1 MRHPGRRT
9 RQFGLRP
16 RLLAALVLT
25 SAVSLGFT
33 AIALL
38 SPLKNSL
45 RQDSTAT
52 VLAAVSAAELGF
64 TELDPQPAAAG
75 KPLTPDIAEL
85 HAQVRSL
92 EEGSGGR
99 VAVFNA
105 QLAEIDNTDPD
116 LPESISDVRV
126 SLQRYQRVHA
136 IENGDLVVTQPL
148 EILGRPY
155 VIEVRKHLAYV
166 QEATR
171 VVRSVFVKAAAVGL
185 TVALLLG
192 IGLSAR
198 LLRRLERL
206 RDATRELDQD
216 GFDGGLLPDDNSRDE
231 IGELTRAFAGL
242 HDRLRH
248 QENAR
253 RAFVA
258 TASHELRTPLASLDG
273 MLELLADDLANEPV
287 DIDDAQ
293 ARLAHAQ
300 EQSRRLGNLAADL
313 LDLSR
318 IDADVELRSEPIE
331 LFELV
336 RAVAAEFER
345 RATERGLVLT
355 IEPSGASCW
364 AEGDPG
370 SVARIVRIL
379 LDNALRAAPTGSAVT
394 LLVGGGGQ
402 WTEIEVRDRGPGVI
416 AAERE
421 LIFERF
427 QRGSGRGGEGG
438 FGLGLAI
445 GRELATRMG
454 GSLELVDG
462 SESGAAFRLRLNSVR
477 VAVSA

>member
-1 MRHPGRRT
+1 MPH
-9 RQFGLRP
+9 FGLRP

-25 SAVSLGFT
+25 SAVSLGFA

-38 SPLKNSL
+38 SPLKSSL
-45 RQDSTAT
+45 RQDSTST
-52 VLAAVSAAELGF
+52 VLATIGAAMPGF
-64 TELDPQPAAAG
+64 EEIDPSPTSPRSLNLAA
-75 KPLTPDIAEL
+75 LNS
-85 HAQVRSL
+85 QVRSL
-92 EEGSGGR
+92 ELRSGGR
-99 VAVFNA
+99 VAVFDALLMPVANSE
-105 QLAEIDNTDPD
+105 LDPD
-116 LPESISDVRV
+116 LPLSVPDVAL
-126 SLQRYQRVHA
+126 SLRTHQRLHV
-136 IENGDLVVTQPL
+136 IENGDLIVTQPV
-148 EILGRPY
+148 EIVGRPY
-155 VIEVRKHLAYV
+155 VVEVRKHLEYV

-171 VVRSVFVKAAAVGL
+171 VVGSVFLKAAAVGL
-185 TVALLLG
+185 AVALLLG

-198 LLRRLERL
+198 LVRRLERL
-206 RDATRELDQD
+206 RDATRQLDQD
-216 GFDGGLLPDDNSRDE
+216 GSAILTPNDTSRDE

-242 HDRLRH
+242 QDRLRR
-248 QENAR
+248 QEAAR

-273 MLELLADDLANEPV
+273 MLELLADDLAGDPI
-287 DIDDAQ
+287 DLDDARE
-293 ARLAHAQ
+293 RLAHAQ

-331 LFELV
+331 LFELA
-336 RAVAAEFER
+336 RAVAAEFDR
-345 RATERGLVLT
+345 RASERDVSLS
-355 IEPSGASCW
+355 IEPTATSCW

-379 LDNALRAAPTGSAVT
+379 LDNALRAAPPDSPVS
-394 LLVGGGGQ
+394 LVVDGGKR
-402 WTEIEVRDRGPGVI
+402 WTQIEVRDRGHGVL

-454 GSLELVDG
+454 GSLELVDDT
-462 SESGAAFRLRLNSVR
+462 EPGAAFRLRLQTSL
-477 VAVSA
+477 VAVTV

>member
-1 MRHPGRRT
+1 MPH
-9 RQFGLRP
+9 FGLRP

-25 SAVSLGFT
+25 SAVSLGFA

-45 RQDSTAT
+45 RQDSTTT
-52 VLAAVSAAELGF
+52 VLATVGAAMPGF
-64 TELDPQPAAAG
+64 EEIDPSETSPDDLN
-75 KPLTPDIAEL
+75 PEDLT
-85 HAQVRSL
+85 AQVRSL
-92 EEGSGGR
+92 ELRSGGR
-99 VAVFNA
+99 VAVYDA
-105 QLAEIDNTDPD
+105 QLKPVLDTSSELDPD
-116 LPESISDVRV
+116 LPPAVADVAL
-126 SLQRYQRVHA
+126 SLRTHQRIHV
-136 IENGDLVVTQPL
+136 IVNGDLVVAQPV

-155 VIEVRKHLAYV
+155 VVEVRKHLEYV

-171 VVRSVFVKAAAVGL
+171 VVGSVFVKAAAVGL
-185 TVALLLG
+185 AVALLLG
-192 IGLSAR
+192 IALSAT
-198 LLRRLERL
+198 LVRRLERL
-206 RDATRELDQD
+206 RDATRDLDQD
-216 GFDGGLLPDDNSRDE
+216 GVDDVLSPDDTSHDE

-242 HDRLRH
+242 RERLRQ
-248 QENAR
+248 QESAR

-273 MLELLADDLANEPV
+273 MLELLADDLAGDPV
-287 DIDDAQ
+287 DVDDARE
-293 ARLAHAQ
+293 RLAHAQ

-331 LFELV
+331 LFELA
-336 RAVAAEFER
+336 RAVAAEFDR
-345 RATERGLVLT
+345 RAGDRGVELT
-355 IEPSGASCW
+355 IAPATSSCW

-379 LDNALRAAPTGSAVT
+379 LDNALRAAPAHSPVT
-394 LLVGGGGQ
+394 LVVDGGKRWAQ
-402 WTEIEVRDRGPGVI
+402 IEVRDRGPGVLEK
-416 AAERE
+416 ERE

-454 GSLELVDG
+454 GSLELLDDADR
-462 SESGAAFRLRLNSVR
+462 GAVFRLRLKSVL
-477 VAVSA
+477 VAVAV